1 MTSLDKS
8 TLLTNLCSLNL
19 FIKLHCDEKKKK
31 KKEQILW
38 TKKVLAQ
45 EGGDICVFDSRHYIA
60 KT

>member
-31 KKEQILW
+31 KKKSKYCEL
-38 TKKVLAQ
+38 KKSLLKR
-45 EGGDICVFDSRHYIA
+45 EGIYVYLIHVII
-60 KT
+60 